1 MSELIAAL
9 GWPHFSFAFGLFFLL
24 LFKAQITG
32 LLNRVTSIDK
42 SGIRTQPFPDTQ
54 AEGTRRVE
62 AAQEL
67 LLEIGDTVV
76 IREVESKIRQD
87 LELRGLDTTGETI
100 KVLIKYLAAST
111 CFLQFEHIHS
121 AIFSS
126 QIGLLRR
133 LNQFQKNGQSVI
145 DVEAYFSSVQSI
157 HSPMFDAWLPER
169 YLSFL
174 FDKNLVIKKDER
186 ILITHLGNEYLIWLA
201 KSGKSDGI
209 AL

>member
-9 GWPHFSFAFGLFFLL
+9 GWPHFSFAFGLLFLL
-24 LFKAQITG
+24 LFKAQIAG
-32 LLNRVTSIDK
+32 LLSRVTSIDK
-42 SGIRTQPFPDTQ
+42 SGIRTQPVPDTQ

-67 LLEIGDTVV
+67 LLEISDTVV
-76 IREVESKIRQD
+76 TKEVESKIRQD
-87 LELRGLDTTGETI
+87 LELRGLETTGETI
-100 KVLIKYLAAST
+100 KVLIKYLAASQ

-133 LNQFQKNGQSVI
+133 LNQFPGNGQSVI
-145 DVEAYFSSVQSI
+145 DVEAYFSSVQST
-157 HSPMFDAWLPER
+157 HAPTFDDWLPER
-169 YLSFL
+169 YLNFL
-174 FDKNLVIKKDER
+174 FYKNLIIKKDGR

-201 KSGKSDGI
+201 KSGKSEGI